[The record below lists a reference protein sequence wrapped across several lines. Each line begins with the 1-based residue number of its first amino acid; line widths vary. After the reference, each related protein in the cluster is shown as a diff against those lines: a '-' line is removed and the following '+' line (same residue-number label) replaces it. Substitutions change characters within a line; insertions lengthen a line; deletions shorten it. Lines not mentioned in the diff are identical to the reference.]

1 MKKIVSFTLSVSLVV
16 SCAFGGKI
24 TIDKARQVGSNFYF
38 ERYSQHQL
46 INYQDLK
53 VTESF
58 TQTFNGNAVYYIF
71 NFTNKGFIIVS
82 ADDAVPPVLAY
93 SFEGNYSQENQPPQ
107 FINWMEGYAKQIDQ
121 SIQHPENPTYNF
133 HSAWQRLST
142 SDPKNLD
149 STSLTTVGP
158 LEISTWDQGMY
169 YNLLC
174 PVDPAGPDSH
184 VWTGCVATAMSQVM
198 YYYRWPNTGVGSHC
212 YTPSGYPQ
220 QCADFGNTTY
230 EWNQMVNSVGFRD
243 TAVATLIWH
252 AGVSVNMMYSPSG
265 SGAYSQDA
273 VTAMI
278 NNFRYSPN
286 AHLMSRDATPT
297 DAFDDTLRQNLDRNQ
312 VMYYDGYGT
321 GGHAFNMDG
330 YQGTDYF
337 HFNWGWSGSFNGYFY
352 LDNLNPGGDNF
363 TNGQDAMVNLYPDT
377 IDYTYP
383 SYCTGQ
389 QVLNAL
395 EGTFE
400 DGSGPMDNY
409 QNNANCSWLI
419 KPQTI
424 SDSIIQITISF
435 DRFNTEASNDVVKI
449 YKGATTNDSL
459 VGSFSGDSIPP
470 SVTVNGGEALV
481 TFTTNGTNCEPGW
494 DISYTSKSYDWCT
507 GTQIYTDLE
516 GTITDGSGD
525 HHYRN
530 GTLCRWEILPTSG
543 KAVKLKFNS
552 FKTEPIN
559 DYVKIY
565 DLKTEQELAQYS
577 GDYTA
582 SNLPAPVIAAS
593 GQMFI
598 IFVTNICTTDEGWS
612 ASWTA
617 FPLSTQDQPELQNC
631 EVFPNPACG
640 QVFLQMSSTSQT
652 ELTVELVN
660 LDGKVQL
667 SEKFETI
674 EGVNKKSFDI
684 SGLPAG
690 IYLLRVIGN
699 NGLITR
705 KVVID

>member
-1 MKKIVSFTLSVSLVV
+1 MK
-16 SCAFGGKI
+16 
-24 TIDKARQVGSNFYF
+24 
-38 ERYSQHQL
+38 
-46 INYQDLK
+46 
-53 VTESF
+53 
-58 TQTFNGNAVYYIF
+58 
-71 NFTNKGFIIVS
+71 
-82 ADDAVPPVLAY
+82 
-93 SFEGNYSQENQPPQ
+93 
-107 FINWMEGYAKQIDQ
+107 
-121 SIQHPENPTYNF
+121 
-133 HSAWQRLST
+133 
-142 SDPKNLD
+142 
-149 STSLTTVGP
+149 
-158 LEISTWDQGMY
+158 
-169 YNLLC
+169 
-174 PVDPAGPDSH
+174 
-184 VWTGCVATAMSQVM
+184 
-198 YYYRWPNTGVGSHC
+198 
-212 YTPSGYPQ
+212 
-220 QCADFGNTTY
+220 
-230 EWNQMVNSVGFRD
+230 
-243 TAVATLIWH
+243 
-252 AGVSVNMMYSPSG
+252 YSPSG

-297 DAFDDTLRQNLDRNQ
+297 DAYDDTLRQNLDRYQ

-330 YQGTDYF
+330 YQGSDYF

-377 IDYTYP
+377 INNTYP
-383 SYCTGQ
+383 SYCSGQ

-400 DGSGPMDNY
+400 DGSGPLDNY
-409 QNNANCSWLI
+409 QNNDNCSWLI
-419 KPQTI
+419 NPQDI

-435 DRFNTEASNDVVKI
+435 DRFNTETLNDVVKI

-470 SVTVNGGEALV
+470 SVTVNAGEALV
-481 TFTTNGTNCEPGW
+481 TFTTNGTNREPGW
-494 DISYTSKSYDWCT
+494 YISYTSKSYDWCT

-516 GTITDGSGD
+516 GTISDGSGD

-577 GDYTA
+577 GDYTT
-582 SNLPAPVIAAS
+582 SNLPATVVAPS

-598 IFVTNICTTDEGWS
+598 IFVTNICTTDEGWN
-612 ASWTA
+612 ASWTT
-617 FPLSTQDQPELQNC
+617 FPLSVEEQPELQNC
-631 EVFPNPACG
+631 EVFPNPASG
-640 QVFLQMSSTSQT
+640 QVFLQVSSVSQT
-652 ELTVELVN
+652 SLTVELAS
-660 LDGKVQL
+660 LDGRVQL

-684 SGLPAG
+684 SRLQAG
-690 IYLLRVIGN
+690 VYFLRVIGN